1 MSRKFTFKNL
11 GRALVLV
18 GSAFHAGFVVPV
30 AQVLCVLLC
39 LQGMAMEGISSAK
52 VGEHCSAPTAVASA
66 KVECSAPTLT
76 DLMLLSNVAVDWTLD
91 AVPPL
96 TTMAQVRLESLSGKP
111 NIDIPDLSF
120 PSPPPKSTFHG

>member
-18 GSAFHAGFVVPV
+18 GSAFHAGFVVPI

-39 LQGMAMEGISSAK
+39 LQGMAMDGISSAK
-52 VGEHCSAPTAVASA
+52 VGEHCSAPRAVASA

-76 DLMLLSNVAVDWTLD
+76 DLALISHVAVDWTLD
-91 AVPPL
+91 AAPPL
-96 TTMAQVRLESLSGKP
+96 TVMAQARFESLSGKP
-111 NIDIPDLSF
+111 NIDIPDLRF
-120 PSPPPKSTFHG
+120 PSPPPKSTFHS